1 MRSSPVSLY
10 LRVRS
15 PEGGWLYARSV
26 TASNGRIR
34 PLHALI
40 NGKPV
45 YRDEGVY
52 HLRYSLDGKR
62 IWQPIGSDASLAQV
76 ALQRKTVELQAVNLG
91 LAVPELILPEL
102 ATPEP
107 VSSPAAKTNLRESI
121 AEYLADTAAGKSRK
135 TLYAYTRTLN
145 TFASVCPKQY
155 LEQIDRRDI
164 LNYIAHLRRCGNVPR
179 TVANRVDFLHI
190 FFNHKKISWPLE
202 KTDRIKY
209 TEKIVSSYQPEE
221 ITKLL
226 AAADQEESEIFQFFL
241 FTGSRDQEVQYAT
254 WRDVDFSAKTFTVS
268 EKLDLQWS
276 PKDSEEGS
284 IPIPDSLVEALQNRR
299 KRYPGTRLIFPTTH
313 GKPNGH
319 FLRGLKR
326 LAFRTG
332 MNCGHCYN
340 KVGQCCATKPVCKR
354 FELHRFRKTFAT
366 MHHEAGVPVRTISRW
381 LRHSDLE
388 TTLRYLAASDDKSEK
403 TRAQVNNTF
412 AAFATTGGAAVD
424 L

>member
-10 LRVRS
+10 LRVRLAD
-15 PEGGWLYARSV
+15 GGWFYAPSV
-26 TASNGRIR
+26 AGSNGRIR

-40 NGKPV
+40 EGKPV
-45 YRDEGVY
+45 YRAEGVY
-52 HLRYSLDGKR
+52 YLRYSLDGKR
-62 IWQPIGSDASLAQV
+62 IWRSVGSDASLALV
-76 ALQRKTVELQAVNLG
+76 ALQRKTLELQAVNLG
-91 LAVPELILPEL
+91 LTVPEPILPAL

-107 VSSPAAKTNLRESI
+107 VPSPAAKTDLRESI
-121 AEYLADTAAGKSRK
+121 ADYLADTAAGKSRK
-135 TLYAYTRTLN
+135 TLHAYTRTLN
-145 TFASVCPKQY
+145 TFAAVCAKQY
-155 LEQIDRRDI
+155 LEQIDRRDL
-164 LNYIAHLRRCGNVPR
+164 LNYIAHLRGSGNVPR

-190 FFNHKKISWPLE
+190 FFNHKKIAWPLE

-226 AAADQEESEIFQFFL
+226 AAADQEESEVLQFFL

-268 EKLDLQWS
+268 EKLDLRWS

-284 IPIPDSLVEALQNRR
+284 IPIPDSLVEALRNRR
-299 KRYPGTRLIFPTTH
+299 KRYPGTRLIFPTKH

-319 FLRGLKR
+319 FLRGLKQ

-354 FELHRFRKTFAT
+354 FELHRFRKLLPPCTTRLAYLF
-366 MHHEAGVPVRTISRW
+366 EPSRAGLGTRIWRRLCGIWPRVM
-381 LRHSDLE
+381 
-388 TTLRYLAASDDKSEK
+388 
-403 TRAQVNNTF
+403 TRARRR
-412 AAFATTGGAAVD
+412 GRE
-424 L
+424 

>member
-1 MRSSPVSLY
+1 MA
-10 LRVRS
+10 
-15 PEGGWLYARSV
+15 AR
-26 TASNGRIR
+26 
-34 PLHALI
+34 
-40 NGKPV
+40 K
-45 YRDEGVY
+45 D
-52 HLRYSLDGKR
+52 
-62 IWQPIGSDASLAQV
+62 GSDQV
-76 ALQRKTVELQAVNLG
+76 HGE
-91 LAVPELILPEL
+91 
-102 ATPEP
+102 
-107 VSSPAAKTNLRESI
+107 
-121 AEYLADTAAGKSRK
+121 
-135 TLYAYTRTLN
+135 
-145 TFASVCPKQY
+145 
-155 LEQIDRRDI
+155 
-164 LNYIAHLRRCGNVPR
+164 
-179 TVANRVDFLHI
+179 
-190 FFNHKKISWPLE
+190 
-202 KTDRIKY
+202 
-209 TEKIVSSYQPEE
+209 IVSSYQPEE

-226 AAADQEESEIFQFFL
+226 AAADQEESEILQFFL